1 MTTITFPKR
10 LPYPMVESYSIR
22 PDEAIIRTDMEAGPA
37 RQRRRYTQTPSK
49 IAVKWI
55 MSPEQFC
62 LFEAWYKYYAK
73 EGAEWFVI
81 TLLGGIGLTEQEA
94 RFTQQFEANITA
106 GRLWQITTEL
116 EIRDRPTITEDA
128 TLIIM
133 DSDFQK
139 LELSVDRLHILVHK
153 SCPNKLN

>member
-10 LPYPMVESYSIR
+10 LPYPTVESYSIR

-62 LFEAWYKYYAK
+62 LFEAWFKYYAK

-94 RFTQQFEANITA
+94 RFTQQFEASLA
-106 GRLWQITTEL
+106 SGRLWQITTEL
-116 EIRDRPTITEDA
+116 EIRDRPTIGEDA

-139 LELSVDRLHILVHK
+139 LELSVDRLHSLVHK

>member
-10 LPYPMVESYSIR
+10 LPYPTVEGYSIR

-94 RFTQQFEANITA
+94 RFTQQFEASIIA
-106 GRLWQITTEL
+106 GRL
-116 EIRDRPTITEDA
+116 
-128 TLIIM
+128 
-133 DSDFQK
+133 
-139 LELSVDRLHILVHK
+139 
-153 SCPNKLN
+153 

>member
-10 LPYPMVESYSIR
+10 LPYPTVESYSIR

-94 RFTQQFEANITA
+94 RFTQQFEASLA
-106 GRLWQITTEL
+106 SGRLWQITTEL
-116 EIRDRPTITEDA
+116 EIRDRPTIGEDA

-139 LELSVDRLHILVHK
+139 LELSVDRLHSLVHK